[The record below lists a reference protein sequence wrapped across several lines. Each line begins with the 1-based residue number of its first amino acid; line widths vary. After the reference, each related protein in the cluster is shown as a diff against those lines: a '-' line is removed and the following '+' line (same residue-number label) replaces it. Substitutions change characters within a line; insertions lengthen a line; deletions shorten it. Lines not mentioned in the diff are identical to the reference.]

1 MTKDMTKGPILK
13 TLILFTIPLVLGT
26 LLQLTYNAADSM
38 IVGRFVGKTALA
50 AVGTTN
56 PLVTLVL
63 LFTNGI
69 CLGAGI
75 LVSTLYGAGK
85 KEELRRQVSTG
96 MISGCVFSVAVAAVM
111 FVAAKP
117 LLVALQV
124 EAVILPEGVFYL
136 RIILFGM
143 FFSFIYNYLASML
156 RAMGDSVSPLIFLG
170 GSAVLNILGDLFFI
184 ALLHMGVE
192 GAAISTVI
200 CEALSAVLCYF
211 YIQRKVPELRLGKK
225 WLIFDWSMLKKTL
238 AFGFV
243 SALQQSTVQLGK
255 IGTQTIVNTL
265 GVNATAAFNATNR
278 VDDFATIPQQN
289 IAHAM
294 TSVMAQNVGAG
305 NAPRVKR
312 TYRAGMYCELVYGV
326 VIGAV
331 VFLAAGPLTRLFTS
345 DPEVI
350 AEGQRYMRL
359 IAVMYPV
366 PAFTNGLQGYFRG
379 TGDLKVTLYSSLINM
394 GVRVASEI
402 PMVFVWHWGFISIP
416 WSYLLGWIAM
426 SMFELPFLIRRL
438 RRMGK
443 RPTNEK
449 AETE

>member
-96 MISGCVFSVAVAAVM
+96 MISGCVFSAAVAAVM

-117 LLVALQV
+117 LLMALQV
-124 EAVILPEGVFYL
+124 ETVILPEGVFYL

-225 WLIFDWSMLKKTL
+225 WLIFDGSMLKKTL

-243 SALQQSTVQLGK
+243 SALQQSTVQMGK

-312 TYRAGMYCELVYGV
+312 TYRAGMYSELVYGV

-331 VFLAAGPLTRLFTS
+331 VFFAAGPLTRLFTS

-416 WSYLLGWIAM
+416 WSYLFGWIAM
-426 SMFELPFLIRRL
+426 SIFELPFLIRRL

-443 RPTNEK
+443 RETEGKAK
-449 AETE
+449 AE